1 MKKFYFLFLMMLFPL
16 AASADDSGSCGEN
29 VTWTYVEESQK
40 LIISGSGPMDDYV
53 KETSLPISS
62 GSYGRNKV
70 PWKSYIEKIQ
80 VVEINEGVTTIGAGA
95 FSSIKTL
102 ASVTIPNSV
111 TSIGGGAFFGPN
123 YKDLTSVTIPSSVTS
138 IGTYAF
144 LRGLSSINVDEGN
157 QAFTSVDGVLFNKD
171 MSRLIAYPAKKEGAS
186 YIIPKSVTVIEN
198 GAFAHTKCTS
208 LTIPNSVTT
217 IGENAF
223 FSTSISSYM
232 IPSSVS
238 SIGVDAFDLAR
249 CSSIDVEDGNLQYT
263 SSDGVLFNKDM
274 TTLIY
279 YPSKKPGESYTI
291 PNSVTT
297 IDIDAFHASY
307 NLTSV
312 TIPNSVTSIG
322 ETAFFDCNKLASLNI
337 PSSVTSIGR
346 SAFRECDVLTSMII
360 PDHVPFIDNMILSAC
375 KSLTTVTLGSG
386 VTSLGYSIFAN
397 SGNLKDVYCLAVDV
411 PQTNSSTFEDAPI
424 ENMTLHV
431 PAGSVDAYK
440 AAERWNGFGSIVAI
454 EGSSEGES
462 SVALDPYVI
471 WCEDNT
477 TFYFLGNGDDISNGN
492 YKGHTVT
499 GMWHGE
505 TVTKSPENPE
515 SFSYKP
521 MPWSGFFSECSKV
534 VFDESFK
541 NVRVTSTSG
550 WFSGCNM
557 QTIEGIEYL
566 NTSEVTSMSFMFGC
580 PNLLILDVSHFDTRK
595 VKYMQDLFGGCKK
608 LETIDVSN
616 FDTSNVVD
624 MAMMFRAC
632 NALKTLDLSN
642 LNTSKVT
649 NLTWMFR
656 ECSALTTVDLT
667 NLNTSNVITMNNM
680 FESCSSLTSLD
691 LTKFNTEKVTE
702 MEGTFYDC
710 SSLKTLDVSHFNT
723 SNVTTMTMMFAGCSG
738 LTSLDVSKF
747 NTVKVTEMRGMFARC
762 SGLTSLDLRS
772 FNTENVT
779 EMDGLVTQCTN
790 LETLDLSSFN
800 TANVTSIYGMF
811 NDCSNL
817 KTIYAS
823 DKWNISNVPYE
834 FGMEVFV
841 NCTKL
846 VGGEGTTY
854 KEGYFD
860 LTYAHIDGGSSNP
873 GYFTFK
879 DGGESPAEETEEVI
893 TITGAGQTTWCSA
906 YDLDFTDV
914 AGLKA
919 YIATGYDR
927 ETGVIWLT
935 RVKKV
940 PAGEGILLI
949 GDEGDYRVPRKSTT
963 AYYMNMF
970 KGTLKPITINET
982 DAEYTNYYLS
992 SGTSGVGFYKVKGS
1006 VALNANRA
1014 YLPLLKGTA
1023 SAGTRFIG
1031 LGFDDEDGTT
1041 GVKEVKSEGVKS
1053 EEWYTLQGQRV
1064 AKPGKGLYIH
1074 NGRKVVIR

>member
-1 MKKFYFLFLMMLFPL
+1 MKKFYFVFLMMLLPL

-102 ASVTIPNSV
+102 ASVAIPNSV

-223 FSTSISSYM
+223 FSTSISSYI

-249 CSSIDVEDGNLQYT
+249 CSSIDVEDGNMQYT

-440 AAERWNGFGSIVAI
+440 AAERWSGFGSIVAI
-454 EGSSEGES
+454 DESSEGET
-462 SVALDPYVI
+462 VALDPYVI
-471 WCEDNT
+471 WCEDNK
-477 TFYFLGNGDDISNGN
+477 TFYFLGNSDDISNGN

-702 MEGTFYDC
+702 MYGMFYEC
-710 SSLKTLDVSHFNT
+710 SSLATIDLSHFDT
-723 SNVTTMTMMFAGCSG
+723 SNVTAMTMMFAGCSG

-747 NTVKVTEMRGMFARC
+747 NTSKVTGMGGMFARC
-762 SGLTSLDLRS
+762 SSLTLLDLRN

-823 DKWNISNVPYE
+823 DKWNISNVPFE

-846 VGGEGTTY
+846 VGGKGTTY
-854 KEGYFD
+854 KEDYFD
-860 LTYAHIDGGSSNP
+860 LTYAHIDGGASNP
-873 GYFTFK
+873 GYFTEK
-879 DGGESPAEETEEVI
+879 NTDDMDEI
-893 TITGAGQTTWCSA
+893 TIKEIGKTTWCSE
-906 YDLDFTDV
+906 YDLDFTNV
-914 AGLKA
+914 EGIKA
-919 YIATGYDR
+919 YTATGYDDVDK
-927 ETGVIWLT
+927 TIWLT
-935 RVKKV
+935 RVMKV
-940 PAGEGILLI
+940 PANTGILVK
-949 GDEGDYRVPRKSTT
+949 GDAGTYQIPHVNVR
-963 AYYMNMF
+963 AYYTNMF
-970 KGTLKPITINET
+970 VGNLGETISIGET
-982 DAEYTNYYLS
+982 DGDKTNYYLS
-992 SGTSGVGFYKVKGS
+992 GKDGTFKS
-1006 VALNANRA
+1006 VNSTANIGKNKA
-1014 YLPLLKGTA
+1014 YLQLPT
-1023 SAGTRFIG
+1023 SVFAGTRSIG
-1031 LGFDDEDGTT
+1031 ISYDDEDGTT
-1041 GVKEVKSEGVKS
+1041 GIKDVKSNGMKDG
-1053 EEWYTLQGQRV
+1053 EWYTLQGQRV
-1064 AKPGKGLYIH
+1064 AKPGKGLYIK
-1074 NGRKVVIR
+1074 NGKKVIIR